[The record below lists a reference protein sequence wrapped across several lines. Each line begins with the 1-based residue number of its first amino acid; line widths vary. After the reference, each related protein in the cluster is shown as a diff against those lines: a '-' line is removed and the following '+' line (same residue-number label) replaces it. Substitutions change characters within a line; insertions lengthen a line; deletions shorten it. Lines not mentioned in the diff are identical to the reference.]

1 MAKSVKLK
9 NNFFW
14 SRNSI
19 KRDYIKVVATTDQK
33 LSEAGDM
40 NVLFQKEEINVGNGF
55 ILKDG
60 KIVINSDNIHHVRV
74 SVLLWVERYNNS
86 YAWCRLTKN
95 GINCCAY
102 MLGNSDLDA
111 WNSIQLYTILDV
123 KKNDEVY
130 PKIQFNKSST
140 YNAIKGKTYAN
151 SCLMIVEAID

>member
-55 ILKDG
+55 SLKDG

-86 YAWCRLTKN
+86 YAV
-95 GINCCAY
+95 
-102 MLGNSDLDA
+102 S
-111 WNSIQLYTILDV
+111 
-123 KKNDEVY
+123 
-130 PKIQFNKSST
+130 FN
-140 YNAIKGKTYAN
+140 
-151 SCLMIVEAID
+151 